1 MESVELMAREID
13 STQNEDEKIPAEISG
28 LLEAVRMLT
37 DKVNDLVVSYAN
49 AKAEPEEVEV
59 VDEEK
64 VDETEEVEE

>member
-13 STQNEDEKIPAEISG
+13 SSKNEDEKIPAEISG

-49 AKAEPEEVEV
+49 AKSEPEEVEV